1 MSRESLLETAID
13 TARLAVRDHL
23 KVMRNEIIRPW
34 DEGSREPG
42 AETGR
47 RLGLA
52 LSASAI
58 ALGVGLAF
66 YAVFA
71 GD

>member
-1 MSRESLLETAID
+1 MSNESLLESAID
-13 TARLAVRDHL
+13 TAREAARGHLEIVRT
-23 KVMRNEIIRPW
+23 EITRPW

-52 LSASAI
+52 LTVSAI
-58 ALGVGLAF
+58 ALGAGLAF